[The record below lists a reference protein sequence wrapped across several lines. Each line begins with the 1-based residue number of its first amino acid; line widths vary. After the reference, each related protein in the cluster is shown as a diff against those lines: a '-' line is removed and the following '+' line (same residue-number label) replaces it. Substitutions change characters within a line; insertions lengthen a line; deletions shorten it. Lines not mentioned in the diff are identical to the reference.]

1 VRVTDEILTAYQHVI
16 DDLTLIMGEKGIF
29 DVKVDDQMIYS
40 KAVTGRQ
47 AEPGEVLAAMKA
59 LLPDVRLYGT

>member
-1 VRVTDEILTAYQHVI
+1 MRVTDEILTAYQHVI

>member
-1 VRVTDEILTAYQHVI
+1 MRVTEEVLTAYQHVI
-16 DDLTLIMGEKGIF
+16 GDLTLVTGDKGIF
-29 DVKVDDQMIYS
+29 DVKVDDQLIYS
-40 KAVTGRQ
+40 KAETGRQ